1 MTDRE
6 PLIRGVG
13 YVAAS
18 LAVGVGGPGPA
29 MVTGRFLEA
38 GGRRDQGHRSPAGA
52 LPSHSSSFFPCT
64 SDPWGEVA
72 DYSGQ

>member
-29 MVTGRFLEA
+29 MVTGRFLEV
-38 GGRRDQGHRSPAGA
+38 GGKKRPG
-52 LPSHSSSFFPCT
+52 
-64 SDPWGEVA
+64 
-72 DYSGQ
+72 